1 MTGKQGN
8 DNQDTQPTNDRA
20 QPQRTDSGQN
30 QQAEQQRMNAQAQQ
44 RRPGQTMKDSQG
56 NDIPFFPAPAGH
68 ASAHMT
74 RLSQRARE
82 QERTQAKV
90 DLPGSATPEALA
102 SAKVAAMPPG
112 GLLALA
118 SILFPDDVDDQ
129 EAMDN
134 HMQDLL
140 NLNRDTLRDD
150 TSHMA
155 GQVVRIPG

>member
-1 MTGKQGN
+1 MTGKQQ
-8 DNQDTQPTNDRA
+8 DNERA
-20 QPQRTDSGQN
+20 DASNPQRTDSGRD

-44 RRPGQTMKDSQG
+44 QAASRPGQRTIRDSQG

-68 ASAHMT
+68 ASDSMT
-74 RLSQRARE
+74 RNAQRARE

-90 DLPGSATPEALA
+90 DVPGSATPEA
-102 SAKVAAMPPG
+102 VAGARVTSMPPG
-112 GLLALA
+112 GLQALALL
-118 SILFPDDVDDQ
+118 LFPDDVDDQ